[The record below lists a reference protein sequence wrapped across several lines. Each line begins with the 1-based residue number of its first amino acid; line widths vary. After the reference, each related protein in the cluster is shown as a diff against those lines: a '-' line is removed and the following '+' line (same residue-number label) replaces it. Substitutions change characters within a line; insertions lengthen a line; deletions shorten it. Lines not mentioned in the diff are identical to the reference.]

1 MTVVIILCLFM
12 IQIFREIV
20 VTGFDSSAYETQ
32 QIFYSSKDG
41 TKVPMFIVHKK
52 VCLSPS
58 RVWWLTATSGF
69 KKCFLRL
76 VVVFCFIA
84 VLLLCVCMCFCC
96 KCMLCCMY
104 VHV

>member
-1 MTVVIILCLFM
+1 MNLHVSVYDCCDHFVSFI

-20 VTGFDSSAYETQ
+20 VAGFDSSAYETQ

-58 RVWWLTATSGF
+58 
-69 KKCFLRL
+69 
-76 VVVFCFIA
+76 
-84 VLLLCVCMCFCC
+84 CV
-96 KCMLCCMY
+96 
-104 VHV
+104 